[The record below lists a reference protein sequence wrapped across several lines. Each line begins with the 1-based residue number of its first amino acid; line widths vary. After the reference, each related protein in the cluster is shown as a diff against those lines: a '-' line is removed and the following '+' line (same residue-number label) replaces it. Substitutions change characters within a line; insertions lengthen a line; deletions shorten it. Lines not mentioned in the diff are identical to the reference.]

1 MSRSHALVQTEEQL
15 VGGWR
20 QEGSRNIP
28 DETSNRINWLVENDL
43 KHLADSEDGW
53 SRLFIDTSDGRLWEL
68 SYDASSSHGGGQPSL
83 RHLTSAE
90 ASQRYRW

>member
-1 MSRSHALVQTEEQL
+1 MKSRYRLSRSDEML

-20 QEGSRNIP
+20 QEGSRKVA
-28 DETSNRINWLVENDL
+28 DEVAAHINWLVENDL

-53 SRLFIDTSDGRLWEL
+53 SRLFVDTSDGRLWEL
-68 SYDASSSHGGGQPSL
+68 SYDASSSHGGGLPSL
-83 RHLTSAE
+83 RHLTSAD